1 MLYTL
6 YRITGAVF
14 YPLLVMLLPI
24 FERFAANWQLSQRVG
39 RYQDIHQAGTAS
51 KKGAKKST
59 QLLWIH
65 AASVGEVQAARPLI
79 TLLLASLPAAEI
91 FLTTT
96 TRQGRA
102 VAQSFLPSQ
111 VRCELAPIDIL
122 QAVQRALHKVQPT
135 VYICLETE
143 LWPVMLTEVR
153 RAGIPMLL
161 LNGRISTGSFQQYQR
176 IKKTLKP

>member
-1 MLYTL
+1 MMLYTL

-14 YPLLVMLLPI
+14 YPLLVMLLPF
-24 FERFAANWQLSQRVG
+24 FERFLPKWNLNQRVG
-39 RYQDIHQAGTAS
+39 RYGRYGRYQDVYQAGTAS
-51 KKGAKKST
+51 KKNST
-59 QLLWIH
+59 LLWIH

-79 TLLLASLPAAEI
+79 TLLLARLPAAAI

-111 VRCELAPIDIL
+111 VRCELAPLDIL
-122 QAVQRALHKVQPT
+122 QAVQRALHEVQPT

-153 RAGIPMLL
+153 RAGIPLLL
-161 LNGRISTGSFQQYQR
+161 LNGRISAGSFQ
-176 IKKTLKP
+176 